1 MLNFLTVQ
9 PVPHILLVHHS
20 IFCVLIS
27 WSRFEWKSLE
37 SKNAPGVLIFL
48 TVLKQVTGAPVL
60 RCQGV
65 RLPASLPSDRSP
77 RSPLARS
84 QAARVSP
91 CQPCTAL
98 EDTVENMSA
107 EERATGQ
114 NDSKSTG
121 LYHTQNLPTSNVT
134 FLLRRRFWVAA
145 SRSSCSRESHLVCA
159 GAWKTLGHVCEGHS
173 SQAVMLNWQSIWG
186 RDGVLRTR
194 RTRGREAGGRD
205 AVNTGSAAPRPGSE
219 MRL

>member
-9 PVPHILLVHHS
+9 LAPHILLVHHS

-48 TVLKQVTGAPVL
+48 TVLKQVTRAPVL
-60 RCQGV
+60 CCQGV
-65 RLPASLPSDRSP
+65 RLPTSLPSDQSP
-77 RSPLARS
+77 RSPLVRS

-91 CQPCTAL
+91 FQPCTAL
-98 EDTVENMSA
+98 EDTVENMSV

-121 LYHTQNLPTSNVT
+121 LHHTQNLPTPNVHFPPET
-134 FLLRRRFWVAA
+134 AFLGGRLPQLLFQRKSPGLRRGP
-145 SRSSCSRESHLVCA
+145 EN
-159 GAWKTLGHVCEGHS
+159 AW
-173 SQAVMLNWQSIWG
+173 A
-186 RDGVLRTR
+186 
-194 RTRGREAGGRD
+194 
-205 AVNTGSAAPRPGSE
+205 
-219 MRL
+219 RL